1 MLKQLNLSSVTSFF
15 NAEEIKIE
23 HFYDLHIDLE
33 TGVVKCPDQFDSKL
47 VYNYSIIHA
56 EKDGIKKDIPVGS
69 LDVLSDENL
78 EELREFFGYNED
90 TDLSDADEE
99 EEGIE
104 YKRNLDDDDEEEN
117 SISRGY

>member
-1 MLKQLNLSSVTSFF
+1 MLKELNLSSVTSFF

-23 HFYDLHIDLE
+23 HFYDLYIDLE

-90 TDLSDADEE
+90 AYLYDADE

>member
-15 NAEEIKIE
+15 NAEEVKIE
-23 HFYDLHIDLE
+23 HFYDLSIDLE

-78 EELREFFGYNED
+78 EELREFFGYNEED
-90 TDLSDADEE
+90 DSSDANE

-104 YKRNLDDDDEEEN
+104 YKRNLDDDDEDEN
-117 SISRGY
+117 SVSRGY